1 MNKRIILGIAAVLAL
16 SSVLTA
22 CDDKE
27 KPEPKPKDTTVNE
40 DTGDTLVTEP
50 VYREYSEEDFK
61 TITVTLNYPDK
72 EPPVDVSS
80 IDISGLDFGTKLPVC
95 NTEENAKNYYED
107 MFSLSHIEYNWEN
120 LINEEAEGIASSCCM
135 YDGKCYI
142 VVEYKSF
149 LTSNFDF
156 SLFCYDEKSGK
167 NEEVYSWSSK
177 DINEDYT
184 DQPMIFDDKLF
195 YEIRNSSDNSNKVF
209 AYDLNTGDVKTVYEE
224 KESDVYVYFDHD
236 SMDYPC
242 LQLINNGGE
251 QIDYLYYDETDES
264 FVGDKTNYISGKIIS
279 TRYFGGVQ
287 YYIVKSDGK
296 RKLDMICQYYHVS
309 LSYTGG
315 TIIYA
320 DDKKFLIKNEGSIH
334 MYDLEKMEH
343 YILDVT
349 GMGTECT
356 YCSGMLFTGNWY
368 EKYKMPVY
376 CIIPELGIAYAIT
389 DDDLYCGLKTAG
401 DTVTFN
407 SCIEYKKELKNETS
421 GGIAYSMDKM
431 SEVYTVTAK

>member
-1 MNKRIILGIAAVLAL
+1 MNKRISLIAAAVFAL

-27 KPEPKPKDTTVNE
+27 KPKPKDTAVNE

-50 VYREYSEEDFK
+50 VCREYSEDDFK
-61 TITVTLNYPDK
+61 TI
-72 EPPVDVSS
+72 DVSVLYPERELPVEVS
-80 IDISGLDFGTKLPVC
+80 CVDISGLDFGKKLPVC
-95 NTEENAKNYYED
+95 NTEENAKVYYRD
-107 MFSLSHIEYNWEN
+107 MFSLSHIEYNWEK

-135 YDGKCYI
+135 YNGKCYI

-156 SLFCYDEKSGK
+156 SLFCYDEKSGR

-195 YEIRNSSDNSNKVF
+195 YEIRNSSDNSTKVF
-209 AYDLNTGDVKTVYEE
+209 AYDLATGDVKTVYEE
-224 KESDVYVYFDHD
+224 NESDIYVYFDHD
-236 SMDYPC
+236 SNDYPC
-242 LQLINNGGE
+242 LQLIKNGGE
-251 QIDYLYYDETDES
+251 QLDHLYYDETAES
-264 FVGDKTNYISGKIIS
+264 FVADEANDIDGKIIS
-279 TRYFGGVQ
+279 SRYFGGVQ
-287 YYIVKSDGK
+287 YYIVKSDGR
-296 RKLDMICQYYHVS
+296 RKLDMICKYYHVS

-315 TIIYA
+315 KIVYA
-320 DDKKFLIKNEGSIH
+320 DDKTFLIKNEGSIH

-349 GMGTECT
+349 GMGNECT
-356 YCSGMLFTGNWY
+356 YCSGMVFTGNWY

-376 CIIPELGIAYAIT
+376 CIIPELGIAYVIT
-389 DDDLYCGLKTAG
+389 DDDLYCGLKTVG

-407 SCIEYKKELKNETS
+407 SCIEYRKELKDETS
-421 GGIAYSMDKM
+421 GGISYAADKM
-431 SEVYTVTAK
+431 TRVYTVTAK

>member
-264 FVGDKTNYISGKIIS
+264 FVGDKTNDISGKIIS

-407 SCIEYKKELKNETS
+407 SCIEYKKELKDETS

>member
-1 MNKRIILGIAAVLAL
+1 MNKRIILGIAAVFVL

-50 VYREYSEEDFK
+50 VCREYSEDDFK

-72 EPPVDVSS
+72 EPPVEVSS

-142 VVEYKSF
+142 VVEYRSF

-184 DQPMIFDDKLF
+184 DQPMIFNDKLF
-195 YEIRNSSDNSNKVF
+195 YEIRNSSDNSKKVF
-209 AYDLNTGDVKTVYEE
+209 TYDFATGDVKTVYEE
-224 KESDVYVYFDHD
+224 KESDIYVYFDRD
-236 SMDYPC
+236 SKDYPC

-251 QIDYLYYDETDES
+251 QIDYLYYDETAES
-264 FVGDKTNYISGKIIS
+264 FVGDETNDISGKIIS

-315 TIIYA
+315 TIVYA

-407 SCIEYKKELKNETS
+407 SCIEYKKELKDETS
-421 GGIAYSMDKM
+421 GGISYSMDKM